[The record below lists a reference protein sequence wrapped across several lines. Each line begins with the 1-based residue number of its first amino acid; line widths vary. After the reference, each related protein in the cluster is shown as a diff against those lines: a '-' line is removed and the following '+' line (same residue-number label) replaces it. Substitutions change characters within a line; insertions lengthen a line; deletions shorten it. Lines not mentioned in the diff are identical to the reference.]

1 MEKNLIG
8 KISDY
13 LSKIGVAIVELSD
26 TLSVGDSISIEGTAT
41 NVQQTVNSIQIEHE
55 SVGSAKKGSSVGLK
69 VDNVVKR
76 GDNVYKISE

>member
-1 MEKNLIG
+1 MEKKLIG

-55 SVGSAKKGSSVGLK
+55 SVDSAEKGSSVGLK